1 MADHAHSAA
10 MQRTCSSCG
19 AVNRIPPSRLAEQGR
34 CGRCKQALPATA
46 APIDIADVATFDGI
60 LAEAPVPVLV
70 DFWAAWCGPCRMVA
84 PEVVKTAAAVAGRA
98 LVLKVDTERLP
109 ALAAR
114 YRVQGIP
121 NFVVFR
127 RGAVA
132 AQRAGALPQAELI
145 KLLDTARA
153 A

>member
-19 AVNRIPPSRLAEQGR
+19 AVNRIPARRLAEQGR
-34 CGRCKQALPATA
+34 CGRCKQPLPASA

-60 LAEAPVPVLV
+60 IAEATVPILV

-84 PEVVKTAAAVAGRA
+84 PEVVKAAATVAGRA

-121 NFVVFR
+121 NFAVFR
-127 RGAVA
+127 SGTLVQ
-132 AQRAGALPQAELI
+132 QRAGAMPQAELV
-145 KLLDTARA
+145 KLVDTAPVA
-153 A
+153 

>member
-1 MADHAHSAA
+1 MAPNDHPAA
-10 MQRTCSSCG
+10 MQRTCSACG
-19 AVNRIPPSRLAEQGR
+19 AVNRIPAARLAAQGR
-34 CGRCKQALPATA
+34 CGRCKAPLPASA
-46 APIDIADVATFDGI
+46 APIDVTDVATFDQI

-84 PEVVKTAAAVAGRA
+84 PEVAKTAATVAGRA

-109 ALAAR
+109 ELAAR

-127 RGAVA
+127 RGTVVQ
-132 AQRAGALPQAELI
+132 QRPGAMPQAELVR
-145 KLLDTARA
+145 LLDSALA

>member
-1 MADHAHSAA
+1 MAPNDHLAG
-10 MQRTCSSCG
+10 MQRTCGACG
-19 AVNRIPPSRLAEQGR
+19 AVNRIPAARLADQGR
-34 CGRCKQALPATA
+34 CGRCKAPLPPSA
-46 APIDIADVATFDGI
+46 APIDVTDVATFDRI
-60 LAEAPVPVLV
+60 IAEATVPVLV

-84 PEVVKTAAAVAGRA
+84 PEVVKTAATVAGRG

-109 ALAAR
+109 ELAAR

-127 RGAVA
+127 RGSVVQ
-132 AQRAGALPQAELI
+132 QRPGAMPQAELVR
-145 KLLDTARA
+145 LLDGASA

>member
-1 MADHAHSAA
+1 MTDHAHTAA

-19 AVNRIPPSRLAEQGR
+19 AVNRIPARRLAEQGR
-34 CGRCKQALPATA
+34 CGRCKQALLASA
-46 APIDIADVATFDGI
+46 APIDIADVETFDSI
-60 LAEAPVPVLV
+60 LAEATVPVLV

-84 PEVVKTAAAVAGRA
+84 PEVVKTAATVAGRA

-127 RGAVA
+127 HGAVA
-132 AQRAGALPQAELI
+132 AQRAGALPHAELV
-145 KLLDTARA
+145 KLVDTAPVA
-153 A
+153 